1 MSSIFIIAMDDLDG
15 QSQLNLRLTHRN
27 LIKLVISTLINNQAT
42 LDSRIA
48 LYSIGDLIAYAA
60 CAIAMS
66 LQERRSNKPAGWD
79 TLYPR
84 AFAAL
89 SFIGEIGIMI
99 LSINIL
105 HRGEP
110 FSLSFMNLRRLIISV
125 K

>member
-1 MSSIFIIAMDDLDG
+1 MTTMDDLTYYP
-15 QSQLNLRLTHRN
+15 LAMCRN
-27 LIKLVISTLINNQAT
+27 LIGLVISTLINNQVT
-42 LDSRIA
+42 LDARIA
-48 LYSIGDLIAYAA
+48 LYSIGDLIAFAA

-66 LQERRSNKPAGWD
+66 LQERRSNKPAGWG

-110 FSLSFMNLRRLIISV
+110 FSLSFMKFGSTNYL
-125 K
+125 